1 MTQGIQMINGEMVVS
16 NKQGDHII
24 SCPACKER
32 GHKFD
37 GQWMCPNDDCRVR
50 RFFTG

>member
-1 MTQGIQMINGEMVVS
+1 MRGIKMIDGEMVIH

-32 GHKFD
+32 GYKFD

-50 RFFTG
+50 RFFTC